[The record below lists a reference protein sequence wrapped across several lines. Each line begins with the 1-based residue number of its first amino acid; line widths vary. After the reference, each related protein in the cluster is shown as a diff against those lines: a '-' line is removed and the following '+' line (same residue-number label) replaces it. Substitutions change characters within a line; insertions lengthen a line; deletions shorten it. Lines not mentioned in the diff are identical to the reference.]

1 MRCQSK
7 SNKSEEAGNAAKEK
21 RGMKLY
27 KILRNYTVYAAI
39 ISTLGSANVA
49 HARDFTIA
57 SWGGTFSDSQRKN
70 FFAPFGQEKAMK
82 VLDDTYSGGWALF
95 EAMLK
100 TNTRPW
106 DVVEVESSELA
117 RGCEEGLFV
126 KLDWSRIGEKSSFM
140 PQATSECGVGAAT
153 SAEVLAW
160 TSKVGGPNLTL
171 KDFFDT
177 TKIPGKRAMRND
189 PKGSLELALMADG
202 VAPAEVYKILGAP
215 GGIDRAFAK
224 LDTIKKDLQ
233 WWEAG
238 AQPMEWLESGDV
250 AMSIV
255 YSGRAHAAKTQ
266 GHDLHMTWQH
276 SFLFVDQWV
285 IVDGTGNTDNAYD
298 FLRYFATRPKA
309 QADFANE
316 VGYGVPSL
324 EAAKYIEPKILA
336 DLPAGDNVK
345 ESLDSGST
353 EAVTFWLDNYDDI
366 MARWTAWKAN

>member
-1 MRCQSK
+1 
-7 SNKSEEAGNAAKEK
+7 
-21 RGMKLY
+21 MKLY